1 MLPESIE
8 TLHGLLKKKDIDVL
22 LAGGWA
28 VNAHGYGR
36 QTNDVDWVACDE
48 QQKQIED
55 LMRSLGF
62 TAGSTS
68 NLVTRFSSGSIT
80 MPTIDFLWVDRS
92 TFSKLDTKDSFSGR
106 QRTVPILRLD
116 HLVAMKI
123 HALASHEERQ
133 GRDLLDIRFLLE
145 ANPGVI
151 SEQDLRELCARHGP
165 PGAYDLIKTS

>member
-8 TLHGLLKKKDIDVL
+8 TLHRLLKENGIEVL

-48 QQKQIED
+48 QEEQIQD
-55 LMRSLGF
+55 LMTSLRF
-62 TAGSTS
+62 IPGSTS
-68 NLVTRFSSGSIT
+68 NLVTRFSSGALT

-92 TFSKLDTKDSFSGR
+92 TFSKLNTGDSFSGR
-106 QRTVPILRLD
+106 DGTVPLLRLD
-116 HLVAMKI
+116 HLIAMKI
-123 HALASHEERQ
+123 HALKSHEERQ

-145 ANPGVI
+145 ANPRVI
-151 SEQDLRELCARHGP
+151 SDLELRDLCSLHGP
-165 PGAYDLIKTS
+165 LNAYHLITES